1 MSGARNPASTA
12 INPWA
17 EGLPFLLPCRD
28 TFRRV
33 ESVEGSSVEPL
44 KQFQPKLISLIS
56 DLRNVLL

>member
-33 ESVEGSSVEPL
+33 ESVEGSSVEPYAIFN
-44 KQFQPKLISLIS
+44 QS
-56 DLRNVLL
+56 